1 MGRSAVLA
9 VVLLLGCAGLA
20 TDISGTWTTTVTL
33 GKSFLPL
40 TDLTLQ
46 FGFSDWKLTTS
57 FTLEGT
63 SLVGHEL
70 SLEASF
76 GALEVSA
83 GAAFRVPEGVELEL
97 LDSGTFSLG
106 DLQFLGGYISFEL
119 SLGDLKLKLTLV
131 QGSPSQER

>member
-33 GKSFLPL
+33 GEGFLPL
-40 TDLTLQ
+40 TNLTLQ
-46 FGFSDWKLTTS
+46 FGFADWKLTTS

-83 GAAFRVPEGVELEL
+83 SAAFRVPEGAELEL

-106 DLQFLGGYISFEL
+106 DLQFLGDYISFEL
-119 SLGDLKLKLTLV
+119 SLGDLTLKITLA
-131 QGSPSQER
+131 QGASLRGR